1 MLSNLQP
8 IKSLNRLI
16 SKVYVS
22 LPLKIVVIVPFVL
35 QICGAVGLVGYLS
48 FKNGQKAVIE
58 LAKELENEV
67 SDRVQQHLHNYLT
80 IPKQINQINV
90 DAVDLGLVNLSDFET
105 TGHYFWKQMQVF
117 NVGYISFGN
126 PKGEF
131 IGVERLNDGSLLINE
146 VSQKNPN
153 RLYLYSTN
161 NKGKRTKTIE
171 IKDYDP
177 RLEAWYSDAV
187 KIAKPIWSQVYQW
200 EDKHEVLSIS
210 ASYPFYDKTKKL
222 VGVMS
227 VDLIL
232 SQINT
237 FLGKLK
243 VGKSGKIFILERSGL
258 IVASSTQQPSYTIIN
273 GKAKRLAAT
282 DSQDSLIRLTTQY
295 LKKRFGSLEFIR
307 TKQQLMLTTPAER
320 YFVQVETWQDKF
332 GLDWIVVVVIPE
344 TDFMEQ
350 IDANTLTSIL
360 LCVAALL
367 MATEIGILTA
377 RWIIRPIRQLNR
389 SAKKIAEGKWE
400 QITEIEPFDELGEL
414 GKSFNSMAKQLQES
428 FATLEAR
435 NTELKVLNDALSESK
450 SRLTQFLEAM
460 PVGVFI
466 TDADGKPYYTNQVGE
481 QILGQGIVPRARVE
495 ELAEL
500 YQTYLAGTDELYPS
514 DRHIILRALKGESFT
529 LEDMEIR
536 HPDKIIPIEASV
548 KPIYDESGKIA
559 FAIVVFTDITQ
570 RKEAEKLLAQYS
582 RILETQVKKRTLDLL
597 KLIDQLRTAQQEL
610 IESQRIA
617 AQGQLAAERAN
628 RAKSEFL
635 ANMSHELRTP
645 LNAILGFTQV
655 MNRDSTLSLEHQQNL
670 AIINRAGEHLLCLIN
685 DILEMSK
692 IEAGRTTLNV
702 NSFDLIRLLAS
713 LEEMLRLRAI
723 NTDLQLI
730 FDIAPDIPQYIQTD
744 SGKLRQ
750 VLLNLLG
757 NAIKFTN
764 TGSVTLRVQ
773 MGKHEK
779 QGENF
784 TASPPLH
791 SLNFEVIDTGQGI
804 SQEEIKL
811 LFEAFRQ
818 TESGRKSQQG
828 TGLGLAISRKYI
840 QLMGGDISVSSTV
853 SVGSTFAFNLKINIA
868 DQGKIEIWNQH
879 KIIGLA
885 PNEPHYRILVV
896 DDRVESRLL
905 LVKLLTSIG
914 FFVQEAVNGSEAVDM
929 WSDWQPHLILMDMR
943 MPVMDGYQATREIKA
958 RERGQGGQGG
968 NVAFSLPTPQTIII
982 ALTASVFEEERQ
994 KILSAGCDD
1003 FIPKPFNAQILLQ
1016 KVGDHLGV
1024 KYINQVETANTE
1036 VVCQGTQIIATSDD
1050 ISGLLSQ
1057 MSDEWVMQVH
1067 CAAASCSDDTI
1078 LELMEQIPQEFTQL
1092 FLVFRDLANNYQ
1104 FEKIMQLTRDCK

>member
-8 IKSLNRLI
+8 VKSLNGLI
-16 SKVYVS
+16 SKIYAS
-22 LPLKIVVIVPFVL
+22 LPLKIVLIVPFIL
-35 QICGAVGLVGYLS
+35 QICGAVGLVGHLS

-58 LAKELENEV
+58 LAKDLENEV
-67 SDRVQQHLHNYLT
+67 SDRVRQHLDSYLT

-117 NVGYISFGN
+117 DVGYISFGN

-153 RLYLYSTN
+153 RLYVYSTN
-161 NKGKRTKTIE
+161 NKGRRTQAIQV
-171 IKDYDP
+171 KDYDP
-177 RLEAWYSDAV
+177 RLEPWYSDAV
-187 KIAKPIWSQVYQW
+187 KIVKPIWSQIYQW

-210 ASYPFYDKTKKL
+210 ASYPFYDETKKL

-232 SQINT
+232 SQINN

-243 VGKSGKIFILERSGL
+243 VGKSGEIFILERSGL
-258 IVASSTQQPSYTIIN
+258 IVASSTGHPPYTVIN
-273 GKAKRLAAT
+273 GKARRLPAIE
-282 DSQDSLIRLTTQY
+282 SQDSIIRQTTQY
-295 LKKRFGSLEFIR
+295 LKKRFGSLGFIAS
-307 TKQQLMLTTPAER
+307 KQQLMLTTPTGR
-320 YFVQVETWQDKF
+320 YFVQIEPWQDELS
-332 GLDWIVVVVIPE
+332 LDWIVVVVIPE

-350 IDANTLTSIL
+350 INANTGTSIL
-360 LCVAALL
+360 LCLAALL
-367 MATEIGILTA
+367 IATEIGILTA
-377 RWIIRPIRQLNR
+377 RWVIKPIRQLNT

-400 QITEIEPFDELGEL
+400 ETTEIERFDELGEL
-414 GKSFNSMAKQLQES
+414 ANSFNSMAKQLQES
-428 FATLEAR
+428 FATLEGK
-435 NTELKVLNDALSESK
+435 NTELKVLNEALSESE

-466 TDADGKPYYTNQVGE
+466 TDADGKPYYINQVGE
-481 QILGQGIVPRARVE
+481 QILGQGIVPKARVE
-495 ELAEL
+495 ELAEV
-500 YQTYLAGTDELYPS
+500 YQAYLAGTDELYAN
-514 DRHIILRALKGESFT
+514 DRHIILRALRGESFT

-536 HPDKIIPIEASV
+536 HPDKIIPVEASV
-548 KPIYDESGKIA
+548 KPIYDELGKIS
-559 FAIVVFTDITQ
+559 FAIVAFTDITQ
-570 RKEAEKLLAQYS
+570 RKQAEKLLAQYS
-582 RILETQVKKRTLDLL
+582 RILETQVKKRTRDLL
-597 KLIDQLRTAQQEL
+597 KLIDQLRTTQQEL
-610 IESQRIA
+610 IQSQTIA
-617 AQGQLAAERAN
+617 AGGQLAAERAN

-655 MNRDSTLSLEHQQNL
+655 MNRDSTLSFEHQQNL

-702 NSFDLIRLLAS
+702 TSFDLIRLLAS
-713 LEEMLRLRAI
+713 LEEMLSLRAI
-723 NTDLQLI
+723 NRDLQLI

-764 TGSVTLRVQ
+764 TGTVTLRVE
-773 MGKHEK
+773 MGRDEEL
-779 QGENF
+779 GENF
-784 TASPPLH
+784 TPSPPLP
-791 SLNFEVIDTGQGI
+791 SLHFQVIDTGQGI
-804 SQEEIKL
+804 SPEEIKL

-840 QLMGGDISVSSTV
+840 QLMGGDITVSSTV
-853 SVGSTFAFNLKINIA
+853 GVGSKFAFNLKINVT
-868 DQGKIEIWNQH
+868 DQSNIQIWDQQKIS
-879 KIIGLA
+879 GLA
-885 PNEPHYRILVV
+885 TNQPQYRILVV

-905 LVKLLTSIG
+905 LVRLLTSIG
-914 FFVQEAVNGSEAVDM
+914 FFVQEAENGSEAVDM
-929 WSDWQPHLILMDMR
+929 WSNWQPHLILMDMR

-958 RERGQGGQGG
+958 RERGQGGQER
-968 NVAFSLPTPQTIII
+968 NVAFSPSLPTPRTIII
-982 ALTASVFEEERQ
+982 ALTASAFEEERQ

-1016 KVGDHLGV
+1016 KVGEYLGA
-1024 KYINQVETANTE
+1024 KYINQLETANKE
-1036 VVCQGTQIIATSDD
+1036 AVYQEKQIITTSDD
-1050 ISGLLSQ
+1050 ISKQLSQ
-1057 MSDEWVMQVH
+1057 MPVEWVMQLH
-1067 CAAASCSDDTI
+1067 RAAASCSDDII
-1078 LELMEQIPQEFTQL
+1078 LELMEQIPQEFSQL

-1104 FEKIMQLTRDCK
+1104 FEKIMELTQL